1 MNASQLPL
9 AGMHY
14 LKYYLAQA
22 PPVAA
27 PPPAKT
33 LASVPWKI

>member
-9 AGMHY
+9 AGMRY

-27 PPPAKT
+27 SLPAKT
-33 LASVPWKI
+33 LALVLWKT